1 MTSSA
6 VGGIRFGQYTLL
18 RRIARGG
25 MAEVFLA
32 QQKGLEGFD
41 RRVAVKRILPHLAD
55 APDFVKMFLGEA
67 KLAAQLTHP
76 NVVHIYDFGK
86 HDGDYFIAMEYVE
99 GVHAGQLFKFCA
111 ETEKLPPVLVARIGA
126 DAAAA
131 LHYAHELRGGDG
143 KPLGL
148 VHRDVSP
155 ANLMVS
161 YDGVVK
167 LCDFGIAKAAALG
180 EQLTNPG
187 QVKGKYAYMS
197 PEQTI
202 AAPLDGRSDVF
213 SLAIVMWELLAGK
226 TIVGR
231 GDAVEAMRAIRDGK
245 LPSILNAAPKTP
257 PALAKALGWAMS
269 TRRENRATA
278 MDFAQ
283 ALEAF
288 IKSSPELAT
297 SMQLAGWIRTRFP
310 REHGNTGQHAA
321 MPGVSV
327 GTRASPGTLHG
338 GTDTPRDSGTAVADG
353 TSAAPDTPAPVLIA
367 ASRMAGADLLDN
379 ADTIAMTEEEAH
391 DEKATLLAD
400 QTEAQNVTIDERRS
414 RPRIQTRDPVRRSPT
429 GVPERTRSA
438 GQVAERTRSPS
449 QVPDVRPR
457 SPSVP
462 PRVEPRRPLPEPNRT
477 RTPTGIP
484 RPGPSG
490 ESTILKPPILDLG
503 SGPTPTA
510 TPSPSAEMTAPRP
523 LGRSPSSEMTAM
535 STPMP
540 QQTTTDREAEAA
552 TRNAMRA
559 QAGEHPDTA
568 RNRGLSALTEVTH
581 RNATPVPAPLT
592 ELAPRARPRMDPRNV
607 KVIGALVGVAVLSF
621 ILALAAKSCGG
632 SAPAKTATPDAAVAS
647 ADAAQLAVTPD
658 AALVLDAAD
667 DVGPVLDPTHIEI
680 DPDGALAALDDAGV
694 TDVREPTIRPDA
706 GAPPTSVLEVRTRPT
721 GAVVTVSS
729 IDEVRIDPAR
739 FALEPGRYE
748 ITADFPGYLPEKRE
762 VVMER
767 GLDVVHEIVFTRKK
781 PGKQPPQTG
790 KLTARTVPYSA
801 VYMNGKLLGETP
813 FAERALPVGTY
824 TLTFKNPDKG
834 TVTRKIKITANKTTK
849 VNFTFPD
856 K

>member
-1 MTSSA
+1 VTSSA

-86 HDGDYFIAMEYVE
+86 HDGDYFIAMEYVD
-99 GVHAGQLFKFCA
+99 GVHAGQLFKLAA
-111 ETEKLPPVLVARIGA
+111 ETEKMPPVLVARIGA
-126 DAAAA
+126 NAAAA
-131 LHYAHELRGGDG
+131 LHYAHELHGTDG

-161 YDGVVK
+161 FDGVVK

-213 SLAIVMWELLAGK
+213 SLAIVLWELLAGK

-245 LPSILNAAPKTP
+245 LPLITNAAPKTP
-257 PALAKALGWAMS
+257 PALAKALHWALA

-297 SMQLAGWIRTRFP
+297 PMQLAAWTRARFP
-310 REHGNTGQHAA
+310 RDGGNTGQHAA
-321 MPGVSV
+321 VAGVSV
-327 GTRASPGTLHG
+327 GTRASPGTLQG
-338 GTDTPRDSGTAVADG
+338 GTDTPRDSGTAVG
-353 TSAAPDTPAPVLIA
+353 ESTSAAPDTPAPVLIA
-367 ASRMAGADLLDN
+367 ASRLAGADILESD
-379 ADTIAMTEEEAH
+379 DTIAMTEH
-391 DEKATLLAD
+391 DEKSTLLAD
-400 QTEAQNVTIDERRS
+400 HTEERNLESIIVDERRAS
-414 RPRIQTRDPVRRSPT
+414 RPRMGSRQEMREPVRRTPT
-429 GVPERTRSA
+429 SLEPRR
-438 GQVAERTRSPS
+438 PS
-449 QVPDVRPR
+449 
-457 SPSVP
+457 
-462 PRVEPRRPLPEPNRT
+462 EPRRPLPAPNRP
-477 RTPTGIP
+477 RTPTSGVP
-484 RPGPSG
+484 KPGPSG
-490 ESTILKPPILDLG
+490 EATLLKP
-503 SGPTPTA
+503 SET
-510 TPSPSAEMTAPRP
+510 AEMTSPRSAMT
-523 LGRSPSSEMTAM
+523 GSPSSEMTAM

-540 QQTTTDREAEAA
+540 QQTTTDRDADAA
-552 TRNAMRA
+552 TRSSMRA
-559 QAGEHPDTA
+559 PTGDSSLDTA
-568 RNRGLSALTEVTH
+568 IDQPRGGGLSALTEVTH
-581 RNATPVPAPLT
+581 RNATPIPSPLT
-592 ELAPRARPRMDPRNV
+592 ELTPRPMMPLRHRLRERNV
-607 KVIGALVGVAVLSF
+607 RVIAALAGVAVLSF
-621 ILALAAKSCGG
+621 IIALAAKSCGG
-632 SAPAKTATPDAAVAS
+632 DAPAAKFDAAV
-647 ADAAQLAVTPD
+647 DAATLDTAVAMST
-658 AALVLDAAD
+658 
-667 DVGPVLDPTHIEI
+667 DVAPVLDPARI
-680 DPDGALAALDDAGV
+680 DLPVVDAAIAPDDA
-694 TDVREPTIRPDA
+694 REPTIRPDA
-706 GAPPTSVLEVRTRPT
+706 GAPPTSVLEIHTQPT
-721 GAVVTVSS
+721 GGVVTVSS

-739 FALEPGRYE
+739 FALEPGHYE
-748 ITADFPGYLPEKRE
+748 VSAEFPGYLPEKRE

-767 GLDVVHEIVFTRKK
+767 GLDVVQEIVFTHKK

-790 KLTARTVPYSA
+790 KLTARTVPYST
-801 VYMNGKLLGETP
+801 VYVNGKPLGETP
-813 FAERALPVGTY
+813 FAERAMPIGNY
-824 TLTFKNPDKG
+824 TLMFKNPDKG
-834 TVTRKIKITANKTTK
+834 TVMRKIKITANKTTK
-849 VNFTFPD
+849 INFTFP
-856 K
+856 